1 MNELMA
7 WVCVICCAV
16 VLFNLENILAKLGYS
31 DNRMS
36 SYGRKIVDINKKQ
49 TITNEQLD
57 CAIIMLSD
65 VKRGYNFTVISD
77 YMLDIIV
84 PALEELKEKRK

>member
-1 MNELMA
+1 M
-7 WVCVICCAV
+7 
-16 VLFNLENILAKLGYS
+16 
-31 DNRMS
+31 
-36 SYGRKIVDINKKQ
+36 
-49 TITNEQLD
+49 ITNEQLD

>member
-1 MNELMA
+1 MCI
-7 WVCVICCAV
+7 VCY
-16 VLFNLENILAKLGYS
+16 LDYNN
-31 DNRMS
+31 DRMS
-36 SYGRKIVDINKKQ
+36 SYGRKLVGINKKQ